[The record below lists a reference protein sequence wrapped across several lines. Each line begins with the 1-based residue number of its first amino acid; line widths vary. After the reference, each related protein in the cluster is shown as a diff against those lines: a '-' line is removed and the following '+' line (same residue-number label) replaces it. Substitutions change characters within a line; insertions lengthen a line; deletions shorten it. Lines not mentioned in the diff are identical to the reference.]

1 MLEHLRASLDP
12 TPSPVAA
19 PGDQLAAVM
28 LLLTDESD
36 PRIVL
41 TRRHEDLSR
50 HPGEIAFP
58 GGLPHPED
66 TSLVDTALRETEEEI
81 GVARA
86 LIEVLGALDPVHTH
100 VSGILIVPFVGLL
113 GQYSSFTVNRT
124 EISDVF
130 DVPVSRLAEA
140 EIETPFERDGQ
151 SFVGYRYDVDARII
165 WGATGRIV
173 HDFLGRL

>member
-1 MLEHLRASLDP
+1 MLDRLRASLDP
-12 TPSPVAA
+12 APSPVAA
-19 PGDQLAAVM
+19 PGDQLAAVL
-28 LLLTDESD
+28 LLLTGESD

-50 HPGEIAFP
+50 HPGEIALP

-66 TSLVDTALRETEEEI
+66 TSLADTALRETEEEI
-81 GVARA
+81 GVAHA
-86 LIEVLGALDPVHTH
+86 LVEVLGALDPVHTQ
-100 VSGILIVPFVGLL
+100 VSAILVVPFVGLL
-113 GQYSSFTVNRT
+113 GQCSSFTVNRA

-130 DVPVSRLAEA
+130 DVPVSRLMEA
-140 EIETPFERDGQ
+140 ETETPFERDGR
-151 SFVGYRYDVDARII
+151 SFVGYRYDVDSRII